1 MTLTSFSNSCIKS
14 FGIFL
19 IITAFSGIITA
30 DSNVTYQSTD
40 TQKELTEKLE
50 GLIEQLRQERA
61 DYYIYKAQNETE
73 IQKARENHKVLQDE
87 LNELRLR
94 EAEYD
99 QEILKYK
106 EEVEDINK
114 KLIAKTA
121 LENILHEQVQPFLI
135 NQKIIIENGIP
146 YKQKERLARLEAA
159 YGRSTQRLT
168 TGNSDTNEPNRISAA
183 DYLENIWNYSLEELR
198 IGRSSETYTLRAKT
212 GDNALPYARYFRV
225 GHLISG
231 YVTEDGR
238 QTAMW
243 LSQRDKYDFSVTK
256 DRKQSEQ
263 IRKTVEILDH
273 LQPPELVELAVSLK
287 FTKAEENSNAAD

>member
-19 IITAFSGIITA
+19 IITAFSGIIIA
-30 DSNVTYQSTD
+30 DSNFTYQSID

-61 DYYIYKAQNETE
+61 DYYTYKAQNETE
-73 IQKARENHKVLQDE
+73 IQKAHENHKVLQDE
-87 LNELRLR
+87 LNELRLL
-94 EAEYD
+94 ETEYD

-106 EEVEDINK
+106 EEVEEINK
-114 KLIAKTA
+114 RLLTKKS

-135 NQKIIIENGIP
+135 NQKTIIENGIP

-159 YGRSTQRLT
+159 YG
-168 TGNSDTNEPNRISAA
+168 NSGTNEPNSISAA
-183 DYLENIWNYSLEELR
+183 EHLENIWNYSLEELR
-198 IGRSSETYTLRAKT
+198 IGRSSETYTARAKT

-243 LSQRDKYDFSVTK
+243 LSERDKYDFSVIK
-256 DRKQSEQ
+256 DKKQSEQ
-263 IRKTVEILDH
+263 IRKAVEILDH
-273 LQPPELVELAVSLK
+273 RQPPELVELSVSLK
-287 FTKAEENSNAAD
+287 FAKAEENSNAAD